1 MKPITIEMKISQKL
15 FKSCPTTGKLLPN
28 FDDQGSKKELTGEDL
43 LKAMVQQSVQ
53 SSNIHPAIL

>member
-43 LKAMVQQSVQ
+43 LKAMV
-53 SSNIHPAIL
+53 